1 MRPHDWRRVR
11 EWCIK
16 VVYERCGVAGD
27 VDAGDMCGVLSEA
40 RASRNNARNATQK
53 CPTRRALLWAHRRRR
68 LRLRQGEHRARPRN
82 PTYNPINRLFPRS
95 PHSIHLSSQMGY
107 IKVLKTTAYMKRF
120 QVNLPPNARHSP
132 WLAAPLH
139 RVVRATG
146 RRGSR
151 GNAARNKCRPR
162 VAPDAHQYPP
172 LGSLAHRHPP
182 L

>member
-1 MRPHDWRRVR
+1 MLLGSGENSKKLSPYIL
-11 EWCIK
+11 IK
-16 VVYERCGVAGD
+16 SQIKSNRKA
-27 VDAGDMCGVLSEA
+27 
-40 RASRNNARNATQK
+40 K
-53 CPTRRALLWAHRRRR
+53 CPSRRAPCFGPSRRRR

-82 PTYNPINRLFPRS
+82 PTYNPISRLFPRS
-95 PHSIHLSSQMGY
+95 PHSIRLSSQMGY

-120 QVNLPPNARHSP
+120 QVNLPPNARHSS